1 MKNPNS
7 YDSIRA
13 IFEYYKDIHSM
24 GVESEWVALGICNQ
38 VFMEPLEKEV
48 FKCES
53 KEVYDYFINTKDIH
67 KSFQAITLLLFGA
80 MVKLYYKFKQE
91 SQCNIYTSDFRV
103 DRREQ

>member
-1 MKNPNS
+1 
-7 YDSIRA
+7 
-13 IFEYYKDIHSM
+13 M

-67 KSFQAITLLLFGA
+67 KSFQTITLLLFGA